1 MKKSWTII
9 IIFLALL
16 LALININFQLEGR
29 SKNMEK
35 TQMMEV
41 PRNVLPGEMFIR
53 SKMLNEDET
62 LKTNLRPQMNT
73 NQNIA
78 LGDETLSESIGLWL
92 LYALEKN
99 DQALF
104 KRNVNVLKSA
114 FLKQSGL
121 IAWKLGNAQ
130 AEVSTNA
137 LIDDLRIV
145 EALYK
150 AAFLWEE
157 EAYIKLANKIAQTI
171 ISKNT
176 VDGMFVDFY
185 DFEAEWSSQSLTLS
199 YLNPVALFEMYQQQQ
214 ISEDLYLK
222 TIDFLQN
229 IPMRN
234 QLFPVSY
241 DLEKKEFAYHEDVH
255 LIDQLYVFYH
265 QVQSG
270 GFAEDFWEF
279 ITGAFEHDGLLYGRY
294 DAQTKTPTVEYE
306 SPAVYGLA
314 ILSAI
319 EIMDYEFAE
328 DVYYRML
335 RHQTLD
341 PESDLYGGYID
352 YNTRDTHIFDNLIP
366 LLAERKMFNAG
377 LLR

>member
-104 KRNVNVLKSA
+104 KRNVNVLKST

>member
-41 PRNVLPGEMFIR
+41 PRNVLSGEMFIR

-104 KRNVNVLKSA
+104 KRNVNVLKST

-265 QVQSG
+265 RVQSG

-335 RHQTLD
+335 RHRTLD

-352 YNTRDTHIFDNLIP
+352 YNTGDTHIFDNLIP